1 VRLAAH
7 RRASGERWTAAGQC
21 GLGLRKFGLGL
32 RQFGLQLAVGRDR
45 FSTRLGITQRDTC
58 PIGEAIGD
66 RPVAR

>member
-1 VRLAAH
+1 MRLAAP
-7 RRASGERWTAAGQC
+7 RRASGEGWTGGGQC
-21 GLGLRKFGLGL
+21 DLELRKFGLGL

-45 FSTRLGITQRDTC
+45 FSTRLGITQRHTC